1 MKNISRGNQV
11 KSNMCLSGDELLK
24 TPPGN
29 NNMEAQGQTW
39 RAGSGQRKERVPG
52 TKGGKA
58 TLEGQGT
65 APLSTQVWSQN
76 PGRGDNLQG
85 DGNTL
90 HLHVGQSSTEV
101 DICSI

>member
-1 MKNISRGNQV
+1 
-11 KSNMCLSGDELLK
+11 
-24 TPPGN
+24 
-29 NNMEAQGQTW
+29 MEAQGQTW
-39 RAGSGQRKERVPG
+39 RSGSGQRKGRVPG

-76 PGRGDNLQG
+76 LERGATSQG

-90 HLHVGQSSTEV
+90 HLHMGQSSTEV
-101 DICSI
+101 DIW